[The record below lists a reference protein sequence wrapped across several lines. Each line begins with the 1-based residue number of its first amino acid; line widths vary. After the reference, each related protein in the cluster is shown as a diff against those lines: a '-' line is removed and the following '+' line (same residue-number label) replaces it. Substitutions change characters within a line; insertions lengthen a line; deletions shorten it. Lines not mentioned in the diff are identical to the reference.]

1 MAIKSGANISNLF
14 SETNTNRL
22 YFWNNYRN
30 FAIETDRRYFSMTIT
45 TDQTFSITS
54 MSKVQEVK
62 MDIRDWTQYSQRIA
76 TVMSK
81 RMLELGL
88 TQQMLAEKMECTQQ
102 YISNLLKGKKN
113 LSLET
118 ICKIENALGVEI
130 INGLNENER

>member
-1 MAIKSGANISNLF
+1 M
-14 SETNTNRL
+14 L
-22 YFWNNYRN
+22 YSWDNYRN

-45 TDQTFSITS
+45 TDQTLSVTS
-54 MSKVQEVK
+54 RSKVQEVK
-62 MDIRDWTQYSQRIA
+62 IQQDKRDWAQYSQRIA

-113 LSLET
+113 MSLET